1 MRVARTRALILVVF
15 VISTCEAE
23 TRPDPAN
30 VRAEHVLPPSPLS
43 STPAPIEEC
52 ALCYDWEEKCP
63 LPCTYGGCIFN
74 KTYGTNA
81 LTRSGSCSG
90 RTESLYLN
98 RRGIASLPAGV
109 FDDIA
114 PRRVPYCRVAWAPNA
129 NYLAITLR
137 IFVLTCCRRA

>member
-1 MRVARTRALILVVF
+1 MEAAQYEGMDHYNGPERCLD
-15 VISTCEAE
+15 ST
-23 TRPDPAN
+23 T
-30 VRAEHVLPPSPLS
+30 PPS